1 MAVNQKT
8 SKITNSEYD
17 SLISKSIDL
26 KNNKEKS
33 IVEGKVVAIETD
45 TIIVDV
51 GLKSE
56 GRIPIT
62 EFSRPGKNPEI
73 NIGDSVK
80 VFVDRVDGVN
90 GETKLSYEKA
100 LKQSAWNSLQDSFD
114 NNKTVTGT
122 PYNKVK
128 GGMSVNL
135 DGVTAF
141 LPGSQ
146 IDNRQIVIDT
156 KELLDKPLELMILKM
171 DKYRGNIVVSRK
183 AISEIEI
190 KKQREKLLTNIKEG
204 SILEGRI
211 KNITDYGAFID
222 LGGIDGLV
230 HITDIAWRRI
240 NHPSDLLEVGN
251 QVKVKIL
258 KYDEEITRLSL
269 GIKQLTDD
277 PWINV
282 DKYFEIEKNY
292 DGEISGIND
301 QGIFLS
307 INNVNKYFEIEK
319 DYDCEVF
326 AIADQGV
333 FLSMNDFDGFI
344 PTAEL
349 TWLKKPPH
357 PSKIVQI
364 KDKIKVKI
372 LEIDSEKRRLN
383 CSLKRLKQN
392 PWLSIKEKFKVNDII
407 DTKIVNIVDF
417 GIFVKV
423 YDEIDGM
430 IHISDLDWDESK
442 CLSILSNFKKG
453 EKVSVKILD
462 INIDKERISLSI
474 KHLVNNPILDFILK
488 KPLKS
493 IISGK
498 IISINEKGLTVNIS
512 KNINGFIKK
521 TDLAKDKSEQRID
534 RFAVNETID
543 SMITSFDEKSK
554 KINLSIKDI
563 EINEEKKLLKKYGSK
578 DSGASLGDILTD
590 ALKEKKSN

>member
-1 MAVNQKT
+1 MPLNQKT
-8 SKITNSEYD
+8 SKITNTEYD
-17 SLISKSIDL
+17 NLISKSVDL
-26 KNNKEKS
+26 KNNKEKT
-33 IVEGKVVAIETD
+33 IVDGKIVAIETD
-45 TIIVDV
+45 TVIVDV

-56 GRIPIT
+56 GRISIA
-62 EFSRPGKNPEI
+62 EFSKPGKNPEI

-80 VFVDRVDGVN
+80 VFVDKVDGLN

-100 LKQSAWNSLQDSFD
+100 LKQSAWNSLQDSYD
-114 NNKTVTGT
+114 NNKTVTGI

-156 KELLDKPLELMILKM
+156 KELIDKPLELMILKM

-204 SILEGRI
+204 SILEGRV

-222 LGGIDGLV
+222 LGGIDGLL
-230 HITDIAWRRI
+230 HITDISWRKI
-240 NHPSDLLEVGN
+240 NHPSDLLQVGN

-282 DKYFEIEKNY
+282 DQYFEIEKDY
-292 DGEISGIND
+292 EGEISGIND

-307 INNVNKYFEIEK
+307 IN
-319 DYDCEVF
+319 
-326 AIADQGV
+326 
-333 FLSMNDFDGFI
+333 DFDGFVQ
-344 PTAEL
+344 TTEL
-349 TWLKKPPH
+349 SWLKKPPH
-357 PSKIVQI
+357 PSKFAQI

-372 LEIDSEKRRLN
+372 LTIDSEKRRLN
-383 CSLKRLKQN
+383 CSLKRLKEN

-407 DTKIVNIVDF
+407 DTTIVNIVDF

-430 IHISDLDWDESK
+430 IHVSDLDWDESK
-442 CLSILSNFKKG
+442 CLSILGNFKKG

-474 KHLVNNPILDFILK
+474 KHLVNNPILDFISK
-488 KPLKS
+488 KPVKS

-512 KNINGFIKK
+512 ENINGFVKK

-543 SMITSFDEKSK
+543 FMITSFDEKSK
-554 KINLSIKDI
+554 KINLSIKEI
-563 EINEEKKLLKKYGSK
+563 EISEEKKLLNKYGSK
-578 DSGASLGDILTD
+578 DSGASLGDILIDT
-590 ALKEKKSN
+590 LKEKKSS

>member
-1 MAVNQKT
+1 MPLNQKT
-8 SKITNSEYD
+8 SKITNTEYD
-17 SLISKSIDL
+17 NLISKSVDL
-26 KNNKEKS
+26 KNNKEKT
-33 IVEGKVVAIETD
+33 IVDGKIVAIETD
-45 TIIVDV
+45 TVIVDV

-56 GRIPIT
+56 GRISIA
-62 EFSRPGKNPEI
+62 EFSKPGKNPEI

-80 VFVDRVDGVN
+80 VFVDKVDGLN

-100 LKQSAWNSLQDSFD
+100 LKQSAWNSLQDSYD
-114 NNKTVTGT
+114 NNKTVTGI

-156 KELLDKPLELMILKM
+156 KELIDKPLELMILKM

-204 SILEGRI
+204 SILEGRV

-222 LGGIDGLV
+222 LGGIDGLL
-230 HITDIAWRRI
+230 HITDISWRKI
-240 NHPSDLLEVGN
+240 NHPSDLLQVGN

-282 DKYFEIEKNY
+282 DQYFEIEKDY
-292 DGEISGIND
+292 EGEISGIND

-307 INNVNKYFEIEK
+307 IN
-319 DYDCEVF
+319 
-326 AIADQGV
+326 
-333 FLSMNDFDGFI
+333 DFDGFVQ
-344 PTAEL
+344 TTEL
-349 TWLKKPPH
+349 SWLKKPPH
-357 PSKIVQI
+357 PSKFAQI

-372 LEIDSEKRRLN
+372 LTIDSEKRRLN

-392 PWLSIKEKFKVNDII
+392 PWLSIKEKFKVNDVI
-407 DTKIVNIVDF
+407 DTEIVNIVDF

-442 CLSILSNFKKG
+442 SLSILNNFKKG

-488 KPLKS
+488 NPVKS

-498 IISINEKGLTVNIS
+498 IISINEKGLTVNIA
-512 KNINGFIKK
+512 KNINGLIKK
-521 TDLAKDKSEQRID
+521 TDLAKDKLEQKID
-534 RFAVNETID
+534 RFAVDETID
-543 SMITSFDEKSK
+543 SMIISFDEKSK

-563 EINEEKKLLKKYGSK
+563 EINEEKKFLNKYGSK
-578 DSGASLGDILTD
+578 DSGASLGDILSD
-590 ALKEKKSN
+590 ALKEKKSS